1 MVILPMP
8 VLTAKGLERFTPESG
23 NAVYLIRIPTL
34 GLKASF
40 RRHCVA
46 AGIQIWPKREL
57 CRRAAIT
64 LREANPDNLDS
75 LLDLVA
81 EVEAAAEDGA
91 DLGEATLTAWTGLSQ
106 ELRRF
111 DPGFAGLVA
120 DNQHWTQLA
129 PIIAARFFLAGW
141 EGIDLAFKRGIDGLV
156 PEDLLELL
164 PEADL
169 TAIGWRA
176 LQLMTPTG
184 AQEKNSDLPPPSPP
198 DLRNSGPKNSGL
210 KSSATVAPDLNLVAQ
225 QMVGPPMVARPMGDL
240 DGSSSANA
248 TPPIPA

>member
-1 MVILPMP
+1 MVI
-8 VLTAKGLERFTPESG
+8 LTAKGFERFTPEGSS
-23 NAVYLIRIPTL
+23 VTYLIRIPTL
-34 GLKASF
+34 GTKASF

-64 LREANPDNLDS
+64 LRDVNPDNLDS

-91 DLGEATLTAWTGLSQ
+91 DLAEATLTAWTEISQ
-106 ELRRF
+106 QLRRF

-129 PIIAARFFLAGW
+129 PVIAARCFLAGW

-156 PEDLLELL
+156 PEDLLERI

-169 TAIGWRA
+169 IAIGWRA

-184 AQEKNSDLPPPSPP
+184 AQEKNSVSPPPSPP
-198 DLRNSGPKNSGL
+198 DLKSSDLKSSGPKNS
-210 KSSATVAPDLNLVAQ
+210 ATVAAESGQ
-225 QMVGPPMVARPMGDL
+225 PMGDRPMVVQ
-240 DGSSSANA
+240 DGSSSVNA
-248 TPPIPA
+248 MPPIPA